1 MLARM
6 RPSKPSYVG
15 DMSPSATRW
24 NAMAQVLLV
33 SDIRRPTLQSDCK
46 SSTETS
52 WHCRKREAGRNRSI
66 TTSVGDKHGLPRQ
79 RELRGDRSSA
89 MQRPSPST
97 PNTPILGVA
106 SGTHPPRLGLT
117 ASSPPPWA
125 PAWAWLAGPAA
136 GCRPK
141 AQRSPLVPKKSKKNR
156 RVVCPGG
163 GDIGIDGAP
172 QARFFSRMRFKGGKI
187 AIWGAQGENLV
198 CAQNPHLGCVHG
210 RFHPQVGF

>member
-52 WHCRKREAGRNRSI
+52 WRCRKREAGRNRSI

-89 MQRPSPST
+89 MQRPHRHDRGPSGCLASGSPS
-97 PNTPILGVA
+97 LGDTVA
-106 SGTHPPRLGLT
+106 HPDALRAKGRGLKWRRFSVAGDGRGT
-117 ASSPPPWA
+117 
-125 PAWAWLAGPAA
+125 
-136 GCRPK
+136 
-141 AQRSPLVPKKSKKNR
+141 
-156 RVVCPGG
+156 
-163 GDIGIDGAP
+163 
-172 QARFFSRMRFKGGKI
+172 KG
-187 AIWGAQGENLV
+187 
-198 CAQNPHLGCVHG
+198 HG
-210 RFHPQVGF
+210 RSWTSMSEA